1 MGKTIAIVAG
11 LFHKTETEQM
21 VNEALILAK
30 EEGLNVAEVV
40 WVPGAFEYPLTIKR
54 LFQKKEIDGA
64 VVFGIIERGE
74 TKNGL
79 AMGHAVFSALIQLQL
94 ETMKPIG
101 MGIIGPEVQPDQIS
115 PRTLSFAHKAVRA
128 VSYMLTS

>member
-11 LFHKTETEQM
+11 QFHKDQTEKM
-21 VNEALILAK
+21 VAEALVLASQ
-30 EEGLNVAEVV
+30 EGLQVAEVV
-40 WVPGAFEYPLTIKR
+40 WVPGAFEYPLTVKR

-79 AMGHAVFSALIQLQL
+79 AMGQAVFSSLLQIQL

-101 MGIIGPEVQPDQIS
+101 MGIIGPEVLPDQIS
-115 PRTLSFAHKAVRA
+115 SRTLSFAHKAIHA
-128 VSYMLTS
+128 VSHMLNS